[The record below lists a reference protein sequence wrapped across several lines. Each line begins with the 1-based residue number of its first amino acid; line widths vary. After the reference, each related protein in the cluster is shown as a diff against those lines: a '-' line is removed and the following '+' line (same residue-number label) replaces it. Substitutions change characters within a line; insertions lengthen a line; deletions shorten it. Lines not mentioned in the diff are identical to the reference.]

1 MLFLYK
7 MHKIKA
13 SITAVG
19 SSKRHVALSINTAE
33 TMNHILFIWAMNLWI
48 IFHKNWD
55 PHHSLHIFCQQFG
68 LHHFKWHPWT
78 IMKLLFLR
86 YDHRSCIYRCNWLLV
101 NVIQLKEHLIRP
113 CSWLYLLTTFTECWE
128 SLQFE

>member
-55 PHHSLHIFCQQFG
+55 PFPSHFLPAIWAKSFQMTSLDHHETVVLEVWPQVLHIQVQLTACQ
-68 LHHFKWHPWT
+68 
-78 IMKLLFLR
+78 
-86 YDHRSCIYRCNWLLV
+86 CNTVEGASDKTVQLVILV
-101 NVIQLKEHLIRP
+101 NYFHRMLRELAIWVK
-113 CSWLYLLTTFTECWE
+113 
-128 SLQFE
+128 